1 MGLLNTNLFIHRL
14 YLLVSQRGDL
24 YLWKNALASNT
35 NRRAW
40 TLARYSLVPLGHQ
53 SRTLQ
58 RQPGMLGN
66 GMQNDA
72 ALHLIP
78 WASRFLALLQ
88 PRQVVWELWGSGWR
102 DGVEA
107 SSKPTTTNSLTLS
120 NKAQTV
126 QLSG

>member
-1 MGLLNTNLFIHRL
+1 
-14 YLLVSQRGDL
+14 
-24 YLWKNALASNT
+24 
-35 NRRAW
+35 
-40 TLARYSLVPLGHQ
+40 
-53 SRTLQ
+53 
-58 RQPGMLGN
+58 MLGN

-78 WASRFLALLQ
+78 WASGFLALLQ
-88 PRQVVWELWGSGWR
+88 PSQVVWELWGSGWR